1 MTSSLLLPLVAL
13 AAVKVAPP
21 SVPATGSQTSILTL
35 DAPAMVRLLAQS
47 GPGTACTVVDKVRGP
62 FQSSGQVGKGGCD
75 VDLLLDAGSYK
86 LRLESPQRGKG
97 TVAITARPFP
107 EQNPKPVRLEKGRRL
122 EQPLRSGEQASFWL
136 SLREREVPFLH
147 ILGKN
152 AGDVRLWKN
161 GEWLEPVSFAHTTFS
176 AGPSRAVHEWRFDEM
191 LEPGDYLVTAYGTSV
206 LGGSSGEATD
216 ALTVEYGF
224 EPLPPEGAVAFTLP
238 ATGTLAFQSERGRG
252 AFLAS
257 LDSPPTTPFEL
268 AATDLLSPSYLGM
281 KATPEHPLPSERGLF
296 SAARFTLEP
305 KRLVPQASAAVENDE
320 VHVVTLRGAPGTRG
334 LLQWAPAPRTNT
346 WEGGY
351 YGAAV
356 RSISFNVAAAGDYL
370 IGLHDLPADTDSAPL
385 GCQLEQK
392 NAKSVEVLGRDVL
405 TIGAGQQL
413 SRQFNYDGKN
423 AIIWFEVTRSDRYR
437 ILTLGDRKNRCEVSR
452 VDTHGALS
460 RLTQT
465 KPDAKSCMETLQL
478 TAGVYQLSLYDGLS
492 GVEKLVVREDSQREL
507 KPVPAKAGCLIVAKQ
522 LAAGPYNLAVSRGG
536 DLAARGLVMQALPL
550 APTTPLHLVLDP
562 GRSLALPV
570 APAAGWLARS
580 AAGKSF
586 ECDGKPVSGQCA
598 LHAGTLTL
606 KNPLDEVVS
615 LTLLRPAEPK
625 PLPPLV
631 AFDPKAA
638 PLPRTVLDQPV
649 YLDFERGQSHS
660 LVFEVDRAG
669 LYNVTTLGLLS
680 TECRLRTPVVPD
692 VAKDAGSGRGRNC
705 LVSGYLRPGRYLL
718 TATTIGPS
726 RGRGGLVMT
735 RRLPR
740 EYAAVGSDGETFFSV
755 DAGELAQQR
764 LSVQKGGEL
773 QLSTTS
779 QGPALRCRLD
789 DADGWPL
796 LMVPTSC
803 SQTRRFA
810 SGSYLWTQLPLTV
823 ESMRHTKLE
832 RVREPLVLQ
841 GNKAHS
847 IEFHTFYNAQLGS
860 SGKDEF
866 LFKLEGET
874 TVEVVLTGGMQGHI
888 YMLTPGQPP
897 RPMEVIPPQQAP
909 RSSEGD
915 GEAHE
920 SEGDEGGGDGGSEG
934 RSEGR
939 GEGEGDGEGGD
950 YTPPPPPPPRPGLL
964 QARAAP
970 PLPPGTR
977 VTLPRGQYK
986 LVAEHSRGDVGIQY
1000 KLHLGSAVLL
1010 PGMTRE
1016 LPTPVVVPVHMPRDG
1031 TLRLRTEGE
1040 ADLLCRLFDGD
1051 RLVFESSENA
1061 ADWNCALAEP
1071 LLAGNYRLVLESK
1084 TQRPGQT
1091 RLALGLAAVEDG
1103 GLVKDGATRTLA
1115 AAVQTVGLPVASATE
1130 PDAVYE
1136 LGFRAKSAFSC
1147 ALEDGRGQV
1156 VHKKTRVRECEL
1168 LVRPQT
1174 ERFKV
1179 RLWTTDGTTQVQESL
1194 HSKPVRAGGRGTLPA
1209 AQASLVT
1216 IPRAGRYATAPQVY
1230 CLGGEA
1236 RGLLRPCG
1244 PQTSLPAGPTVFAT
1258 YGAKDLQLPLDEQ
1271 LVTAGVATTLP
1282 LTLSAQPWLQ
1292 GLTAAKST
1300 VFLLT
1305 AEVPHGERAA
1315 PACAFETGVRESHE
1329 RACFAASNVGTAAI
1343 ARAWAPTPG
1352 AAAPI
1357 GAQLTHRAVVL
1368 PTQATAL
1375 QLGRTR
1381 LALASQGS
1389 LFTLPGNQRARLEL
1403 TLPGDAWAV
1412 LLDDGGRALELC
1424 APAAR
1429 PTMLSRCVVAG
1440 RGGKLLISS
1449 SDSQADVTTVLL
1461 DAPERELALSSLGLF
1476 EDAPRAPGSLRLR
1489 VPAAATERVA
1499 VVEGE
1504 VRCTFIFADGTRV
1517 SSCQAAVPSG
1527 VAVEL
1532 KLEHGPSS
1540 LRVMVY
1546 AAGRDRW
1553 TRLGR
1558 TLPAQAGAALPAAVA
1573 VPLAG
1578 PAGAAGGIDRT
1589 LVLTKDAVV
1598 RVAADSGVCG
1608 LLRGGELLAVD
1619 GFDAGCELLRLL
1631 PAGSYRVVVRPFA
1644 TQPLPGT
1651 LRWTAE
1657 PVSMLGDGVGPE
1669 DWVAPAEV
1677 RVYRFSTGSKG
1688 WVGLGV
1694 QTSSESLSCSI
1705 YDAGHR
1711 LLGDGC
1717 QQYLNL
1723 EQGSYLLMIRLPR
1736 RDGAQPL
1743 RFRPVLLGLAGAQ
1756 AEVPQDYLK
1765 DLFRRIGVTP

>member
-1 MTSSLLLPLVAL
+1 
-13 AAVKVAPP
+13 
-21 SVPATGSQTSILTL
+21 
-35 DAPAMVRLLAQS
+35 MVRLLAQS

-75 VDLLLDAGSYK
+75 LDLLLDAGSYK
-86 LRLESPQRGKG
+86 LRLESPPRGKG
-97 TVAITARPFP
+97 TVAITARPFA
-107 EQNPKPVRLEKGRRL
+107 EQNPRPVRLEKGRRV

-136 SLREREVPFLH
+136 SLKEREVPFLH
-147 ILGKN
+147 VLGKN
-152 AGDVRLWKN
+152 AGEVRLWKN

-191 LEPGDYLVTAYGTSV
+191 LEPGDYLLTAYGTSV

-238 ATGTLAFQSERGRG
+238 ATGTLSFQSERGRG

-257 LDSPPTTPFEL
+257 LDSPPTSPFEL
-268 AATDLLSPSYLGM
+268 LAADLLSPSYLGLR
-281 KATPEHPLPSERGLF
+281 ATAEQPLPSERGLF
-296 SAARFTLEP
+296 SAAHFTLEP

-320 VHVVTLRGAPGTRG
+320 VHVVTLRGAPGSRG
-334 LLQWAPAPRTNT
+334 LLEWAPAPRTST
-346 WEGGY
+346 WAGGY
-351 YGAAV
+351 YGAAA
-356 RSISFNVAAAGDYL
+356 RSLSFNIPTAGDYL

-392 NAKSVEVLGRDVL
+392 NAKAVAVLARDVPS
-405 TIGAGQQL
+405 IGGGQQL
-413 SRQFNYDGKN
+413 SRQFNYDGKS
-423 AIIWFEVTRSDRYR
+423 AIVWFEITRSDRYR
-437 ILTLGDRKNRCEVSR
+437 IQTLGDRKNRCEVSR
-452 VDTHGALS
+452 IDAQGVLG

-465 KPDAKSCMETLQL
+465 KPDAKSCSETLQL

-492 GVEKLVVREDSQREL
+492 GIEKLVIGEDSQREL
-507 KPVPAKAGCLIVAKQ
+507 KSVPAKAGCLIVAKQ
-522 LAAGPYNLAVSRGG
+522 LAAGAYNLAVSRGG
-536 DLAARGLVMQALPL
+536 DLAARGLVLQALPL
-550 APTTPLHLVLDP
+550 APVAPVHLVIDP

-570 APAAGWLARS
+570 AQAAGWLARS

-598 LHAGTLTL
+598 VHSGTLTL

-615 LTLLRPAEPK
+615 VTLLRPAEPK
-625 PLPPLV
+625 PLAPLGS
-631 AFDPKAA
+631 FDPKAT

-669 LYNVTTLGLLS
+669 LYNVTTLGLLA

-718 TATTIGPS
+718 TATTTGQS
-726 RGRGGLVMT
+726 RGRAGLVMT

-764 LSVQKGGEL
+764 LSVRQSGEL
-773 QLSTTS
+773 RLSTTS
-779 QGPALRCRLD
+779 QGAALHCRLD

-796 LMVPTSC
+796 SMVPTAC
-803 SQTRRFA
+803 SQTRRFK

-832 RVREPLVLQ
+832 KVRAPLVLK
-841 GNKAHS
+841 GNKPHP
-847 IEFHTFYNAQLGS
+847 IEFHTFYDAQLGS

-866 LFKLEGET
+866 LFKLEGEAA
-874 TVEVVLTGGMQGHI
+874 VEFVLTGGMQGHI
-888 YMLTPGQPP
+888 YQLSPDQPP
-897 RPMEVIPPQQAP
+897 RPMEVIPPKPVAP
-909 RSSEGD
+909 SSDSAAEGRD
-915 GEAHE
+915 GE
-920 SEGDEGGGDGGSEG
+920 GGEGGEGSAEG
-934 RSEGR
+934 RSEGA
-939 GEGEGDGEGGD
+939 GEGGEGGEGSGD
-950 YTPPPPPPPRPGLL
+950 GAGGDDAPPPPPPPRPGLL
-964 QARAAP
+964 HASAAP
-970 PLPPGTR
+970 PLPAGTR

-986 LVAEHSRGDVGIQY
+986 LVVEHSRGDVGVQY

-1010 PGMTRE
+1010 PGMARE

-1051 RLVFESSENA
+1051 RLVFESRENA

-1091 RLALGLAAVEDG
+1091 RLALGLAAVEEG
-1103 GLVKDGATRTLA
+1103 GLVKNGATLTLA
-1115 AAVQTVGLPVASATE
+1115 AAVQSLALPVTAATE
-1130 PDAVYE
+1130 PDAVFE

-1156 VHKKTRVRECEL
+1156 VHKKIRVRECEL

-1174 ERFKV
+1174 EHFKV

-1194 HSKPVRAGGRGTLPA
+1194 RSKPVRAGGRGSLPA
-1209 AQASLVT
+1209 DQASLVA
-1216 IPRAGRYATAPQVY
+1216 IARAGQYATSPQVF
-1230 CLGGEA
+1230 CLSGEA

-1244 PQTSLPAGPTVFAT
+1244 PQTSLPAGPAVFAAF
-1258 YGAKDLQLPLDEQ
+1258 GSKEQPLPLYEQ
-1271 LVTAGVATTLP
+1271 LVAAGAPTTQP
-1282 LTLSAQPWLQ
+1282 LALSPQPWLQ
-1292 GLTAAKST
+1292 GVGAAKSS

-1305 AEVPHGERAA
+1305 AEVPHGERTA

-1329 RACFAASNVGTAAI
+1329 RACFAASNVSTAAI
-1343 ARAWAPTPG
+1343 AQAWAPGTG
-1352 AAAPI
+1352 SAAPI
-1357 GAQLTHRAVVL
+1357 WAQLTHRAVTVPAQASAL
-1368 PTQATAL
+1368 P
-1375 QLGRTR
+1375 LGRAR
-1381 LALASQGS
+1381 LALAREGS
-1389 LFTLPGNQRARLEL
+1389 LFALPADRRARLEL

-1412 LLDDGGRALELC
+1412 LLDEGGHALELC
-1424 APAAR
+1424 PPAAR

-1440 RGGKLLISS
+1440 RGGKLLVSS
-1449 SDSQADVTTVLL
+1449 SDPQADVTTLL
-1461 DAPERELALSSLGLF
+1461 LEAPERDMTLSSLGLY

-1489 VPAAATERVA
+1489 VPATGADRVA

-1504 VRCTFIFADGTRV
+1504 VRCTFIFADGSRV
-1517 SSCQAAVPSG
+1517 SSCQSTVPRG

-1532 KLEHGPSS
+1532 KLEHGPGA

-1546 AAGRDRW
+1546 GPGRELW

-1558 TLPAQAGAALPAAVA
+1558 PLPPQPGSALPSAVA

-1578 PAGAAGGIDRT
+1578 AGAAAGGVDRT
-1589 LVLTKDAVV
+1589 LVLAKDAVV
-1598 RVAADSGVCG
+1598 RVVADSGVCG
-1608 LLRGGELLAVD
+1608 LLRGSELLATD
-1619 GFDAGCELLRLL
+1619 GFDSGCELVRLL
-1631 PAGSYRVVVRPFA
+1631 PAGTYRFLVRPFA
-1644 TQPLPGT
+1644 GQPLPGT

-1657 PVSMLGDGVGPE
+1657 PVSSLGEGIGPE
-1669 DWVAPAEV
+1669 DWLAPAEV
-1677 RVYRFSTGSKG
+1677 RVYRFNTASKG

-1694 QTSSESLSCSI
+1694 QTPSESLACSI
-1705 YDAGHR
+1705 YDAGHH

-1717 QQYLNL
+1717 QQYLKL

-1736 RDGAQPL
+1736 REGAPPL

-1765 DLFRRIGVTP
+1765 DLFRRIGVSP